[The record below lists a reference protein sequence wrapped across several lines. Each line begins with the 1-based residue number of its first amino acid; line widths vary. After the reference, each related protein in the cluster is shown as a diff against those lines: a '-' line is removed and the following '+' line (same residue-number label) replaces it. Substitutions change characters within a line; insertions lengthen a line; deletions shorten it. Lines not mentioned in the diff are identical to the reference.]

1 MQECENVST
10 KVKELGLDEFYEEIV
25 KKDGDLIENAGES
38 NVDAK
43 DIAKKFKPSVDKYGV
58 STGVSFV
65 IARIREAVTEAN
77 SEEVKGLLVGERDRY
92 SSNSPIRIP
101 LLSSTGNHMELTNW
115 GTSVKYGDSKI
126 ELPFPSVATMKIIN
140 EGEYKGVPSLRVVA
154 IGSYEELSVPD
165 TVARLNKVA
174 KSVGEID
181 GSDELSVVVVKG
193 AISFIAPATK
203 WKDKEKD
210 GAWQLYMPNARDN
223 PQNHPVM
230 QISLEKENGN
240 QVRVVF
246 DRQRN
251 AVPTIAVEDFE
262 ELCIDAVASSND
274 PTEQAKF
281 LGGIIKGR
289 EVIIVGFM
297 TKFNPQAEVQ
307 YIEVSGYA
315 MFDADA
321 SAQAGFEKTK
331 PAKPAGKPA
340 AKSAGKPAGKK
351 AAEDAPQK
359 KSSGTGKGKET
370 PFDRVKS
377 KLKAHC
383 EVLGKSPR
391 EVTAAEIMEKYHYE
405 GVVEMGTIET
415 ALEELISEME

>member
-1 MQECENVST
+1 MSK
-10 KVKELGLDEFYEEIV
+10 KVKELKDDEFYEEIV
-25 KKDGDLIENAGES
+25 KKDADLIEKAGES
-38 NVDAK
+38 NVNAEA
-43 DIAKKFKPSVDKYGV
+43 IAKKFKPNVDKYGV

-65 IARIREAVTEAN
+65 IARILEAVTEAN

-92 SSNSPIRIP
+92 SSNSPIRVP
-101 LLSSTGNHMELTNW
+101 LLSSTGNHMELTSW

-126 ELPFPSVATMKIIN
+126 GLPFPSVATMKIMN
-140 EGEYKGVPSLRVVA
+140 EGEYKGVPSLRIVA
-154 IGSYEELSVPD
+154 IGSYEELSVSD

-210 GAWQLYMPNARDN
+210 GAWQLYMPNARDT

-251 AVPTIAVEDFE
+251 AVPTIFVEDFTD
-262 ELCIDAVASSND
+262 LCIDAVASSTD

-281 LGGIIKGR
+281 LGGIVKGR

-307 YIEVSGYA
+307 YVEVSGYA

-321 SAQAGFEKTK
+321 SAQSGLEKPKSAGK
-331 PAKPAGKPA
+331 AGKPAGKPA
-340 AKSAGKPAGKK
+340 GKSAGKKPAD
-351 AAEDAPQK
+351 AEDISQK
-359 KSSGTGKGKET
+359 KTSGTGKGKET

-377 KLKAHC
+377 KIKAHC
-383 EVLGKSPR
+383 EVLGKTPR
-391 EVTAAEIMEKYHYE
+391 EVTAAVIMEKYHYE
-405 GVVEMGTIET
+405 GIVEMGTIET